1 MSVKFLPFGGRI
13 LIEVLKETIS
23 GSIILPELDHS
34 DMPQRT
40 GYVVAL
46 PRDNEVTSFL
56 EVGNKVMFENMG
68 VEVTLDG
75 KDYKLIHKEYLQGLV
90 L

>member
-1 MSVKFLPFGGRI
+1 MNFKPIGKRV

-40 GYVVAL
+40 GTVVAL
-46 PRDNEVTSFL
+46 QNDIDLNVEL
-56 EVGNKVMFENMG
+56 KVGDKIMFENMG
-68 VEVTLDG
+68 VDVTLDG
-75 KDYKLIHKEYLQGLV
+75 KDYKLVHQEYIQGLV
-90 L
+90 S